1 MLKRLLQATVVASAL
16 AFMPVA
22 KAHAETCTSGSF
34 NFCFTFSFSSTGFT
48 VTYDNTGTS
57 TGLLTDVGIGGYTTL
72 SGGSLTSP
80 TTGWALDANLT
91 SCGGLGS
98 IATFQLCASTTNGLN
113 NAVGPGGSVIF
124 SFTSTGSPTDAYAWL
139 HLQAVNGTSCSLK
152 ISSTGQV
159 VGSSTA
165 DCGSVTTVP
174 EPASLFLV
182 GTGLLGIGGLVR
194 RRRRNA

>member
-22 KAHAETCTSGSF
+22 KAHAATCTSGSF
-34 NFCFTFSFSSTGFT
+34 NFCFTFSFTNAAFT
-48 VTYDNTGTS
+48 VTYDPSTS

-72 SGGSLTSP
+72 SGGALVSP
-80 TTGWALDANLT
+80 TLGWALDANLT

-124 SFTSTGSPTDAYAWL
+124 SFTGTGSTGGYAWL
-139 HLQAVNGTSCSLK
+139 HLQAVNGTACSLK
-152 ISSTGQV
+152 ISSAGDV
-159 VGSSTA
+159 IGSSTA
-165 DCGSVTTVP
+165 DCGTIVTTP
-174 EPASLFLV
+174 EPASLLLV